1 MNILDAVDAVSLRK
15 DIPQFRAGDE
25 LKIHVRVIEGN
36 KSRLQVFQGIV
47 IRRQGD
53 GVRETFTIRKV
64 SYGVGVERTFPVHTP
79 VIEKI
84 ELVKKG
90 EVRRAK
96 LYYLRDL
103 RGKAAKIRE
112 KRDGIEGY
120 GDGILSTP
128 EAVVVVSEPVAVSEP
143 ETIIFSMRNKGSLL
157 KELPILVIVALV
169 VSLFIKSFLVQFFY
183 IPSGSMENTLQIKDR
198 VAVNKV
204 PFISDN
210 IKRGDVVVFRDPND
224 WLPEPYEN
232 STNQFVVKAK
242 SALVAVG
249 VLPNPAKQYLVK
261 RVVGV
266 GGDRVVCCTKDGK
279 LTINGVEVTV
289 PKGKLWV
296 MGDHRGASADSRYHQ
311 DDINKGFVPE
321 SKVSGRVV
329 GVIWPFKNITY
340 IPRVD
345 VLNN

>member
-1 MNILDAVDAVSLRK
+1 
-15 DIPQFRAGDE
+15 
-25 LKIHVRVIEGN
+25 
-36 KSRLQVFQGIV
+36 
-47 IRRQGD
+47 
-53 GVRETFTIRKV
+53 
-64 SYGVGVERTFPVHTP
+64 
-79 VIEKI
+79 
-84 ELVKKG
+84 
-90 EVRRAK
+90 
-96 LYYLRDL
+96 
-103 RGKAAKIRE
+103 
-112 KRDGIEGY
+112 
-120 GDGILSTP
+120 
-128 EAVVVVSEPVAVSEP
+128 
-143 ETIIFSMRNKGSLL
+143 MRNKGSLL

-210 IKRGDVVVFRDPND
+210 IKRGDVVVFRDPNN
-224 WLPEPYEN
+224 WLPEQYEN
-232 STNQFVVKAK
+232 STNQFVAKAK
-242 SALVAVG
+242 SALVTVG

-279 LTINGVEVTV
+279 LTINGVEVTEPYIFAGNKPSEMTFDVTV

-311 DDINKGFVPE
+311 EDINKGFVPE

-345 VLNN
+345 VLNK